1 MEHLLRTLEAI
12 SSFIWG
18 PFLLIPLLLLTG
30 LYLTIRLRGLQ
41 FRVLG
46 HAFWLA
52 FVKRSEKGNV
62 PGDVSHYQA
71 LATALAATIG
81 VGNIAGV
88 ATAIGIGGPGALFWM
103 WMTGLVGMAT
113 KYSEAPWPQW
123 PSATACSRSNRPWQR
138 PRTPPARRPNKNK
151 SLTINKLSGQY
162 PDNSWNSTIITNK
175 HAQQRALVVMRR
187 AAWTQSSASSSAR
200 DAAYPQPRAR

>member
-1 MEHLLRTLEAI
+1 M
-12 SSFIWG
+12 WG

-71 LATALAATIG
+71 LATALAATVG

-103 WMTGLVGMAT
+103 WMTGLLGMAT
-113 KYSEAPWPQW
+113 KYSEALLG
-123 PSATACSRSNRPWQR
+123 SN
-138 PRTPPARRPNKNK
+138 T
-151 SLTINKLSGQY
+151 G
-162 PDNSWNSTIITNK
+162 
-175 HAQQRALVVMRR
+175 
-187 AAWTQSSASSSAR
+187 
-200 DAAYPQPRAR
+200 